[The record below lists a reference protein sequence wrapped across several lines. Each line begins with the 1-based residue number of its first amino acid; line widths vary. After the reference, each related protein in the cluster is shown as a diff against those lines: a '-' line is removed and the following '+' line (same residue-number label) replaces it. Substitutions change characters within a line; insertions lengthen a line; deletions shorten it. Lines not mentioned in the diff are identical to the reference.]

1 MTIVAGKYTI
11 ENERIARKGAIWNV
25 RVYKKGLLKRL
36 VSSDWFLDE
45 QQANEYAQ
53 WLADELKKNSTV
65 DFLSKRKPG
74 WTLAQ
79 SER

>member
-11 ENERIARKGAIWNV
+11 ENERTARKGAIWNV

-45 QQANEYAQ
+45 KQSHEYAQ
-53 WLADELKKNSTV
+53 RLADELKKNSTI
-65 DFLSKRKPG
+65 DFLNKRKPG
-74 WTLAQ
+74 WTLPQA
-79 SER
+79 ER